1 MHPQVNCGSVESLLE
16 RLVKVS
22 YYGLDFLNTFL
33 MTFDLYTN
41 AHTVLDFLDK
51 SYHDILHERERRRSG
66 TISPQDA
73 ISSIRGVCVCVRVLL

>member
-1 MHPQVNCGSVESLLE
+1 MKVN
-16 RLVKVS
+16 

-41 AHTVLDFLDK
+41 AHTVLEYLETH
-51 SYHDILHERERRRSG
+51 YRDIIHERERRRSG

-73 ISSIRGVCVCVRVLL
+73 ISTIRGNVQMCTLSLAFEPS